1 VSKLVSIC
9 SGNVA
14 QDSLRRCNMRL
25 DKEKRPPEDNDIG
38 VVAIVIVIALLL
50 SLPYIFKV
58 EWML

>member
-1 VSKLVSIC
+1 
-9 SGNVA
+9 
-14 QDSLRRCNMRL
+14 MRL